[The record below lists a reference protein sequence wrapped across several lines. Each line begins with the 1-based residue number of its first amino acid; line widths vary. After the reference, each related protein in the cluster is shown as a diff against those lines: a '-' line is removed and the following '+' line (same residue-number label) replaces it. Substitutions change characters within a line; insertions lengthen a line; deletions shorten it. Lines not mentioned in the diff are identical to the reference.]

1 MENEINDTKITE
13 EDFEMAKYILT
24 ILLSNRVVVMSW
36 GTHNAKTIKNGIRF
50 QVNGFK
56 HMGFVEITYNLGKDL
71 FDVKL
76 ISLKNEM
83 VKEIP
88 SIYFDELLDTV
99 DDAVERVDNYDQAVK
114 EFYKDN
120 MID

>member
-1 MENEINDTKITE
+1 MKNEINDTKITE

-24 ILLSNRVVVMSW
+24 ILLSNRIVVMSW
-36 GTHNAKTIKNGIRF
+36 GTHHAKTIKNGIRF

-56 HMGFVEITYNLGKDL
+56 HVGFVEIVYNHGKDL
-71 FDVKL
+71 FDIKL
-76 ISLKNEM
+76 ISLENEM

-99 DDAVERVDNYDQAVK
+99 DDAVERVDNYDQAVS
-114 EFYKDN
+114 EFLKN
-120 MID
+120 NSIL

>member
-1 MENEINDTKITE
+1 MENEINDTKITQV
-13 EDFEMAKYILT
+13 DFDMAKYILT
-24 ILLSNRVVVMSW
+24 ILLSNRMVVMSW

-99 DDAVERVDNYDQAVK
+99 DDAVERVDNYDQAVS
-114 EFYKDN
+114 EFLGN
-120 MID
+120 NSIL

>member
-1 MENEINDTKITE
+1 MENEINDTKITQ

-24 ILLSNRVVVMSW
+24 ILLSNRIVVMSW
-36 GTHNAKTIKNGIRF
+36 GTHHAKTIKNGIRF

-56 HMGFVEITYNLGKDL
+56 HTGFVEIVYNHGKDL

-76 ISLKNEM
+76 IGLENE
-83 VKEIP
+83 VKKELN
-88 SIYFDELLDTV
+88 SIYFDELLETIDY
-99 DDAVERVDNYDQAVK
+99 AVERVDNYNIAVK
-114 EFYKDN
+114 DFYKDN

>member
-13 EDFEMAKYILT
+13 EDFNMAKYILT
-24 ILLSNRVVVMSW
+24 ILLSNRMVVMSW

-56 HMGFVEITYNLGKDL
+56 HVGFVEIVYNIGKDL

-76 ISLKNEM
+76 IGFENE
-83 VKEIP
+83 VKKELN
-88 SIYFDELLDTV
+88 SIYFDDLLNV
-99 DDAVERVDNYDQAVK
+99 LDDAVERVENYDQAVS
-114 EFYKDN
+114 EFLGN
-120 MID
+120 NSIL

>member
-99 DDAVERVDNYDQAVK
+99 DDAVERVENYDQAVK

>member
-1 MENEINDTKITE
+1 MENEINDTKITQ

-24 ILLSNRVVVMSW
+24 ILLSNRMVVMSL

-56 HMGFVEITYNLGKDL
+56 HVGFVEIVYNHGKDL

-76 ISLKNEM
+76 ISLENEM

-88 SIYFDELLDTV
+88 SIYFDELINTV
-99 DDAVERVDNYDQAVK
+99 DDAVERVDNYDQAVS
-114 EFYKDN
+114 EFLKN
-120 MID
+120 NSIL

>member
-1 MENEINDTKITE
+1 MENQINDTKITE

-24 ILLSNRVVVMSW
+24 ILLSNRMVVMSW

-56 HMGFVEITYNLGKDL
+56 HTGFVEIVYNHGKDL
-71 FDVKL
+71 FDIKL
-76 ISLKNEM
+76 ISLEYE
-83 VKEIP
+83 VKKELN

-99 DDAVERVDNYDQAVK
+99 DNAVERVDNYDQAVSD
-114 EFYKDN
+114 FLRN
-120 MID
+120 NSI

>member
-1 MENEINDTKITE
+1 MENEINDNKITE

-56 HMGFVEITYNLGKDL
+56 HTGFVEIIYNYGKDL

-76 ISLKNEM
+76 IGLENEVLKEM
-83 VKEIP
+83 P
-88 SIYFDELLDTV
+88 AIYFDELLETIDY
-99 DDAVERVDNYDQAVK
+99 AVERVDNYDKAVK
-114 EFYKDN
+114 DFLRN
-120 MID
+120 NSI

>member
-1 MENEINDTKITE
+1 MENEINDNKITE
-13 EDFEMAKYILT
+13 EDFNMAKYILT
-24 ILLSNRVVVMSW
+24 ILLSNRMVVMSW
-36 GTHNAKTIKNGIRF
+36 GTHNAKTIKNGIRL

-56 HMGFVEITYNLGKDL
+56 HVGFVEIVYNIGKDL

-76 ISLKNEM
+76 IGFEYE
-83 VKEIP
+83 VKKELN
-88 SIYFDELLDTV
+88 SIYFDDLLNV
-99 DDAVERVDNYDQAVK
+99 LDDAVERVENYDQAVK

>member
-1 MENEINDTKITE
+1 MENEINDTKITQV
-13 EDFEMAKYILT
+13 DFDMAKYILT
-24 ILLSNRVVVMSW
+24 ILLSNRMVVMSW

-88 SIYFDELLDTV
+88 SIYFDDLLNV
-99 DDAVERVDNYDQAVK
+99 LDDAVERVDNYDKAVK
-114 EFYKDN
+114 DFFKDN

>member
-24 ILLSNRVVVMSW
+24 ILLSNRTVVMSW
-36 GTHNAKTIKNGIRF
+36 GTHHAKTIKNGIRF

-56 HMGFVEITYNLGKDL
+56 HVGFVEIVYNIGKDL

-76 ISLKNEM
+76 IGFENE
-83 VKEIP
+83 VKKELN

-99 DDAVERVDNYDQAVK
+99 DTAVERVDNYDQAVS
-114 EFYKDN
+114 EFYKDK